1 MDLTEVLRKYDEQ
14 LARQWAIRLH
24 EEVSNRY
31 SSRPLEELLAT
42 TSKSTDANYD
52 ALVHQDYTKI
62 DAFIADI
69 SKMRLEGG
77 FSLSEVQ
84 KAFEIYRTILIPILV
99 RELQGDALLLA
110 LEKLNACLSRTIFTF
125 SDYFFNRA
133 EEALFKAKEEAEAA
147 NLAKTDFLATMSHE
161 IRTPMNAIIG
171 MAELLMET
179 PLSDEQQHYVEIFKN
194 AGENLLNIINDI
206 LDLSK
211 VEAGHLELEN
221 VEFDLGEMIERTVEE
236 LAIRAHKKNLELVC
250 HLRPD
255 VPLHLIGDPVRLR
268 QILVNLI
275 GNAIKFTEKGEVVV
289 RVSRQEEAG
298 EPVPEQEQE
307 KPRRIELLFSVT
319 DTGIGIPRDKFE
331 EIFDKFTQVDSSTT
345 RKYGGSGLGL
355 SIAKRLVELMEGHI
369 SLESEEGRGTTVSFT
384 AHFGMQEKAAK
395 AVEVA
400 ESYEG
405 KILGL
410 KILIV
415 DDNATNRMILREILM
430 GLGAYP
436 AEVEDGESALAE
448 METAWETE
456 RPYDLVLL
464 DYHMPVIDG
473 VGIAERIQ
481 KNPVL
486 AGTTLI
492 MLTSDLG
499 RGDPQRFR
507 QLGIRAH
514 LIKPI
519 KRADLKNVILS
530 ALSKAKV
537 SARKPLPSSPAVPE
551 ARQALGILLADDS
564 SDNCLLLRSYL
575 KGQPCRL
582 DIAGDGAAALEKF
595 KVGQYDLVLMDIQM
609 PVMDGYEATRE
620 IRKWEREHQLQ
631 ATPIV
636 ALTAHALQE
645 DRDKSLNAG
654 CTGHLTKPIKKA
666 VFLEAVTQYTGRGKQ
681 HDTEAQ

>member
-1 MDLTEVLRKYDEQ
+1 M
-14 LARQWAIRLH
+14 
-24 EEVSNRY
+24 
-31 SSRPLEELLAT
+31 
-42 TSKSTDANYD
+42 
-52 ALVHQDYTKI
+52 
-62 DAFIADI
+62 
-69 SKMRLEGG
+69 
-77 FSLSEVQ
+77 
-84 KAFEIYRTILIPILV
+84 
-99 RELQGDALLLA
+99 
-110 LEKLNACLSRTIFTF
+110 
-125 SDYFFNRA
+125 
-133 EEALFKAKEEAEAA
+133 
-147 NLAKTDFLATMSHE
+147 
-161 IRTPMNAIIG
+161 
-171 MAELLMET
+171 
-179 PLSDEQQHYVEIFKN
+179 
-194 AGENLLNIINDI
+194 
-206 LDLSK
+206 
-211 VEAGHLELEN
+211 
-221 VEFDLGEMIERTVEE
+221 
-236 LAIRAHKKNLELVC
+236 
-250 HLRPD
+250 
-255 VPLHLIGDPVRLR
+255 
-268 QILVNLI
+268 
-275 GNAIKFTEKGEVVV
+275 VV
-289 RVSRQEEAG
+289 RVSRHDEEAG

-307 KPRRIELLFSVT
+307 KPRRIELLFSVA

-384 AHFGMQEKAAK
+384 ARFGMQEKASK

-448 METAWETE
+448 MEAAWETE

-473 VGIAERIQ
+473 AGIAERIQ

-499 RGDPQRFR
+499 RGDPQRFP
-507 QLGIRAH
+507 QLGFRAH

-519 KRADLKNVILS
+519 KRADLKNVILN
-530 ALSKAKV
+530 ALSKVKV

-551 ARQALGILLADDS
+551 AGQALGILLADDS
-564 SDNCLLLRSYL
+564 PDNCLLLRSYL
-575 KGQPCRL
+575 KGQPYRL
-582 DIAGDGAAALEKF
+582 DIAGDGAVALEKF
-595 KVGQYDLVLMDIQM
+595 KIGQYDLVLMDIQM

-620 IRKWEREHQLQ
+620 IRKWKGSIGSRKH
-631 ATPIV
+631 
-636 ALTAHALQE
+636 
-645 DRDKSLNAG
+645 RSL
-654 CTGHLTKPIKKA
+654 P
-666 VFLEAVTQYTGRGKQ
+666 
-681 HDTEAQ
+681 